1 MISTDSDKN
10 LSEKM
15 GIFKAALRVLK
26 LAVIAL
32 ICTLL
37 VLSFTV
43 RGFRVGSGSMEPT
56 LRKGDCVVLD
66 RITYHVREPER
77 GEVIAFRFNPN
88 SPESLTRGGNFMAR
102 ALDLM
107 GEIIHVTH
115 ENTEYYV
122 KRVIGL
128 PGDHVEM
135 RQGFIYVNGEL
146 LPEDYS
152 VIRDATDASFDVPEK
167 SILVLGDN
175 RPDSY
180 DSRFWGFVP
189 YDSIVGR
196 AVAIYWP
203 LSRAGSIK

>member
-1 MISTDSDKN
+1 MR
-10 LSEKM
+10 
-15 GIFKAALRVLK
+15 IFKTSFRILK
-26 LAVIAL
+26 LGIVAV

-56 LRKGDCVVLD
+56 LKTGDCVVLD
-66 RITYHVREPER
+66 RISYHIREPER

-88 SPESLTRGGNFMAR
+88 QPENLTKGANFFVR
-102 ALDLM
+102 AMDLM
-107 GEIIHVTH
+107 GEIMHVTH

-135 RQGFIYVNGEL
+135 RAGFIYINGQPLDEQ
-146 LPEDYS
+146 YS

-167 SILVLGDN
+167 NALVLGDN
-175 RPDSY
+175 RPDSF

-189 YDSIVGR
+189 CDSIVGR

-203 LSRAGSIK
+203 PSRAGSIK

>member
-1 MISTDSDKN
+1 MK
-10 LSEKM
+10 
-15 GIFKAALRVLK
+15 IFKTTLRILK
-26 LAVIAL
+26 LAVIAVIL
-32 ICTLL
+32 TLL

-43 RGFRVGSGSMEPT
+43 RGFQVGSGSMEPT
-56 LRKGDCVVLD
+56 LQKGDCVVLD
-66 RITYHVREPER
+66 RVTYHLREPER

-88 SPESLTRGGNFMAR
+88 SPDSLTKGSNFMAR
-102 ALDLM
+102 AMDLM
-107 GEIIHVTH
+107 GEVLHVTH

-135 RQGFIYVNGEL
+135 RSGYIFINGQPLEE
-146 LPEDYS
+146 PYTI
-152 VIRDATDASFDVPEK
+152 IRDATDASFDVPEK
-167 SILVLGDN
+167 SVLVLGDN
-175 RPDSY
+175 RPDSF

>member
-1 MISTDSDKN
+1 MK
-10 LSEKM
+10 
-15 GIFKAALRVLK
+15 IFKITFRILR
-26 LAVIAL
+26 LAVIAV

-43 RGFRVGSGSMEPT
+43 RGFQVGSGSMEPT
-56 LRKGDCVVLD
+56 LQAGDCVVLD
-66 RITYHVREPER
+66 RITYHTREPQR
-77 GEVIAFRFNPN
+77 GEVIAFRFDPN
-88 SPESLTRGGNFMAR
+88 SPESLTRGSNFMAR
-102 ALDLM
+102 AIDLM
-107 GEIIHVTH
+107 GEVIHVTH

-128 PGDHVEM
+128 PGDHMEI
-135 RQGFIYVNGEL
+135 RSGYIYINGEL
-146 LPEDYS
+146 LNEPYS
-152 VIRDATDASFDVPEK
+152 VIRDASDAAFDVPEK
-167 SILVLGDN
+167 SVLVLGDN

-203 LSRAGSIK
+203 LSRAGSIR

>member
-1 MISTDSDKN
+1 MK
-10 LSEKM
+10 
-15 GIFKAALRVLK
+15 IFKTFLCILK
-26 LAVIAL
+26 LAVVAV

-43 RGFRVGSGSMEPT
+43 RGFQVGSGSMEPT
-56 LRKGDCVVLD
+56 LQEGDCVVLD
-66 RITYHVREPER
+66 RFSYHMREAER
-77 GEVIAFRFNPN
+77 GEVIAFRFNPDQ
-88 SPESLTRGGNFMAR
+88 PESLTQGSNFMAR
-102 ALDLM
+102 AIDLM
-107 GEIIHVTH
+107 GEVMHVTH
-115 ENTEYYV
+115 EDTEYYV
-122 KRVIGL
+122 KRIIGL

-135 RQGFIYVNGEL
+135 RSGFVYINGGL
-146 LPEDYS
+146 LDEQYP
-152 VIRDATDASFDVPEK
+152 VIRDTTDTSFEVPEK
-167 SILVLGDN
+167 SVLVLGDN

>member
-1 MISTDSDKN
+1 MK
-10 LSEKM
+10 
-15 GIFKAALRVLK
+15 IFKTTCRILK
-26 LAVIAL
+26 LAVVAA

-56 LRKGDCVVLD
+56 LQTGDCVVLD

-88 SPESLTRGGNFMAR
+88 SPESLTRGSNFFVR
-102 ALDLM
+102 AMDLM
-107 GEIIHVTH
+107 GEIMHVTH
-115 ENTEYYV
+115 ENTDYYV

-135 RQGFIYVNGEL
+135 RSGVIYINGQL
-146 LPEDYS
+146 LEEQYS
-152 VIRDATDASFDVPEK
+152 VIRDTTDASFDVPEN
-167 SILVLGDN
+167 SVLVLGDN
-175 RPDSY
+175 RPDSC

>member
-1 MISTDSDKN
+1 MK
-10 LSEKM
+10 
-15 GIFKAALRVLK
+15 IFKTSLRILK
-26 LAVIAL
+26 LAVVAVIL
-32 ICTLL
+32 TLL

-43 RGFRVGSGSMEPT
+43 RGFQVGSGSMEPT
-56 LRKGDCVVLD
+56 LQKGDCVVLD
-66 RITYHVREPER
+66 RVTYHFREPDR

-88 SPESLTRGGNFMAR
+88 SPDSLTKGTNFVAR
-102 ALDLM
+102 AIDLM
-107 GEIIHVTH
+107 GEILHVTH

-128 PGDHVEM
+128 PGDHVEI
-135 RQGFIYVNGEL
+135 RSGDIYIDGERL
-146 LPEDYS
+146 DEQYNIIHDTT
-152 VIRDATDASFDVPEK
+152 DATFDVPEN
-167 SILVLGDN
+167 SVLVLGDN